1 MQKKHFLYLS
11 KLEPSEYCFVFKI
24 TFENKVQ
31 ITKIQKKKTNKNMLT
46 LTEFLFINQ
55 SGSFFVASCG
65 FSAIASLGGSIF
77 LIFSFLP
84 FLPILSILFPFCR
97 RFSVLLALLL
107 IFLSFSVVFPNL
119 VVALPLLATVL
130 PFPILLSLCWL
141 IDVDDAFLVTA
152 GLGLFDRGG
161 VGSGL
166 SRFDLSGS

>member
-1 MQKKHFLYLS
+1 
-11 KLEPSEYCFVFKI
+11 
-24 TFENKVQ
+24 
-31 ITKIQKKKTNKNMLT
+31 MLT
-46 LTEFLFINQ
+46 LTELLCINQ

-65 FSAIASLGGSIF
+65 FSAITGFGGSIF

-107 IFLSFSVVFPNL
+107 IFLSFSVVFPNF
-119 VVALPLLATVL
+119 VVALPFLATVL
-130 PFPILLSLCWL
+130 PFPILLSFCWL

-152 GLGLFDRGG
+152 GLGLLDRGG

-166 SRFDLSGS
+166 SRFDLSDS